1 MPWFACPTAGAG
13 HPRLTD
19 QVNDSCHLTRR
30 DAGIGKRK
38 DLSVPSPS
46 KLAPRPQPIILQVVR
61 NGERKRNAKTHSRRP
76 RLNFEVAADDSQLF
90 YFDAVAVPVPD
101 FINPEYAR
109 QPSDAP
115 SEDCSQDEHKLLLPS
130 HVSLLA
136 PSTDG
141 ADPIEVIP
149 PPIVNSDDDYI
160 DFSEYEDRSIRSDC
174 RYYLCTNFSQG
185 SRTCVVYWYFEVEAD
200 GATQADHPSSSVRI
214 AVQRANTRP
223 SNIQC

>member
-19 QVNDSCHLTRR
+19 QVVC
-30 DAGIGKRK
+30 
-38 DLSVPSPS
+38 
-46 KLAPRPQPIILQVVR
+46 
-61 NGERKRNAKTHSRRP
+61 NGDRKRNAKMHSQGP
-76 RLNFEVAADDSQLF
+76 HLNFEVAADDSQLF

-115 SEDCSQDEHKLLLPS
+115 SEDCSLDEHKLLLPS

-149 PPIVNSDDDYI
+149 PPIINSDDDYI
-160 DFSEYEDRSIRSDC
+160 DFLEYEGRSIRTKAPGLV
-174 RYYLCTNFSQG
+174 R
-185 SRTCVVYWYFEVEAD
+185 YFEVKAD
-200 GATQADHPSSSVRI
+200 RVTQA
-214 AVQRANTRP
+214 RP
-223 SNIQC
+223 SIFKCKNCGTEGKHKTFEYPVLICLTCGARDKHST